1 MGLFK
6 NKTDLPIAVILL
18 SAMVISCATFQEVT
32 RGGASEKAEILNESV
47 PAGMEHAEQDYE
59 ATQPSAFKIIM
70 PRPGQILL
78 QDPDSQPV
86 DIATLG
92 TKVREVLGTRPPESR
107 IVYIAAAVDVP
118 TSELAAV
125 IAELRRQK
133 IETVKLLTSARN
145 PEADEGGLF
154 SQPAVA
160 PDRVLELKIEPEP
173 EPEPEIRPN
182 PLLLFIT
189 TGPSGTPVINN
200 EPKADLKALA
210 TLLNEIFADRE
221 ANGVLRAN
229 TNEVEKTVLVKLSA
243 DEPDRKYGDFV
254 KLVNAV
260 KGGGASP
267 IVLTEGIK
275 FPKAPEISS
284 IFDDMPPPPPNR
296 KDPPDV
302 ISGGVLIG
310 KARSLP
316 KPPYPAAA
324 KAVKA
329 TGAVSVE
336 VTIDTEGNVIEAKA
350 VSGHPLL
357 RSAAESAARTAK
369 FSPTMLSGK
378 PVKVK
383 GVLIYNFPGE

>member
-1 MGLFK
+1 
-6 NKTDLPIAVILL
+6 
-18 SAMVISCATFQEVT
+18 
-32 RGGASEKAEILNESV
+32 
-47 PAGMEHAEQDYE
+47 MEHAEQDYE

-70 PRPGQILL
+70 PRPGQVLL

-92 TKVREVLGTRPPESR
+92 SKVREVLGTRPPESR

-133 IETVKLLTSARN
+133 IETVKLLTSSRN
-145 PEADEGGLF
+145 PETDEGGLI

-189 TGPSGTPVINN
+189 TGPSGTPVLNN
-200 EPKADLKALA
+200 EPKADLKALTA
-210 TLLNEIFADRE
+210 FLDEIFEERE
-221 ANGVLRAN
+221 RNGVYRAD

-243 DEPDRKYGDFV
+243 EEPDRNYGDFV

-267 IVLTEGIK
+267 IMLTEGIMI
-275 FPKAPEISS
+275 PEAREKSD
-284 IFDDMPPPPPNR
+284 IFGDIPPPPPAR

-302 ISGGVLIG
+302 ISGGVLNG

-324 KAVKA
+324 RAVNA
-329 TGAVSVE
+329 TGAVNVQ

-357 RSAAESAARTAK
+357 RQAAESAARAARFNT
-369 FSPTMLSGK
+369 TMLSGK
-378 PVKVK
+378 PVKVR
-383 GVLIYNFPGE
+383 GVLVYTFAGE